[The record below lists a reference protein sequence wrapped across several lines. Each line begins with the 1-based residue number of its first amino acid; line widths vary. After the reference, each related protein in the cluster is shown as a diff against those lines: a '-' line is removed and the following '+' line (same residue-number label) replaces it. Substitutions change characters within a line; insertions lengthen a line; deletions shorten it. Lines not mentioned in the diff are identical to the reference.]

1 MKLIMENWNKFV
13 NENKGRS
20 LEQAEWKEL
29 IHSVKSNKSG
39 NAKLMARDWQDRSRE
54 PATEEDI
61 AAVRAW
67 LSSNGYQN
75 SNVFDGQ
82 DPNWKNQ
89 ASDEDFLILSQA
101 TSGDFD
107 YHTMKRGAEPMNLVF
122 IKSVSNETKP
132 VYAYVVY

>member
-1 MKLIMENWNKFV
+1 MKLILENWNNFV
-13 NENKGRS
+13 NENKGKS

-29 IHSVKSNKSG
+29 IGRVKSG
-39 NAKLMARDWQDRSRE
+39 NTKLMARDWEDRSRE
-54 PATEEDI
+54 PSTEEDI
-61 AAVRAW
+61 VAVRAW

-107 YHTMKRGAEPMNLVF
+107 YHTMKKGAEPINLVF
-122 IKSVSNETKP
+122 IKSVSDKTDP
-132 VYAYVVY
+132 VYAYVRY

>member
-1 MKLIMENWNKFV
+1 MKLILENWNNFV

-20 LEQAEWKEL
+20 LERAEWKEL
-29 IHSVKSNKSG
+29 IGRVRSPGSI
-39 NAKLMARDWQDRSRE
+39 KLMSRDWEDRSRE
-54 PATEEDI
+54 PSTEEDI

-67 LSSNGYQN
+67 LSSNGYQD

-82 DPNWKNQ
+82 DSNWKNQ

-107 YHTMKRGAEPMNLVF
+107 YHTMKQGAEPMNLVF
-122 IKSVSNETKP
+122 IKSVSNKTKP

>member
-1 MKLIMENWNKFV
+1 MENWNKFI
-13 NENKGRS
+13 NENKGKS
-20 LEQAEWKEL
+20 LGQAEWKEL
-29 IHSVKSNKSG
+29 IGRVKSPGSI
-39 NAKLMARDWQDRSRE
+39 KLMARDWQDRSRE

-82 DPNWKNQ
+82 DPDWKNQ

-107 YHTMKRGAEPMNLVF
+107 YHTMKQGAEPMNLVF

>member
-1 MKLIMENWNKFV
+1 MKLIIENWNKFV

-29 IHSVKSNKSG
+29 IGRVRSPGST
-39 NAKLMARDWQDRSRE
+39 KLMARDWEDRSRE
-54 PATEEDI
+54 PSTEEDI

-67 LSSNGYQN
+67 LSSNGYQD

-107 YHTMKRGAEPMNLVF
+107 YHTMKQGVEPMNLVF

-132 VYAYVVY
+132 VYAYVAY